1 MLPLDPRF
9 FFCLAG
15 FACPSVHGRKGSG
28 PSIHLSQSCPWG
40 VTFPTPCRASR
51 LLSLQIPTG
60 IIARQPIVRVAIQ
73 MTRMVTGH
81 RTAAMIQVSWLPWI
95 TAVTSMASVTPKFR
109 SVANRAKSHRLRG
122 RL

>member
-73 MTRMVTGH
+73 MTRMATGH
-81 RTAAMIQVSWLPWI
+81 GTAAMIQVLWLPWI
-95 TAVTSMASVTPKFR
+95 TEDVYEFR
-109 SVANRAKSHRLRG
+109 WG
-122 RL
+122 